1 MASKYD
7 GLARIIIQNV
17 GGRDNIISLAH
28 CITRLRFKLKD
39 ESKVN
44 TDVLKKTDGIVT
56 VMQSGGQ
63 YQVVIGNH
71 VPDVYAVV
79 CEHAHISAETSADA
93 PKQKMGVG
101 AALIDMISGT
111 FQPVLAVLCAAGIIK
126 GLLALWA
133 FFGGD
138 AVTASAAYQLW
149 YAFGDGFFQFLPI
162 VLGATCAKKF
172 GGSEFLGMGMG
183 AALCY
188 PGITAMAGAEAV
200 KVLFEGTI
208 FEMTVRGTWFFGL
221 PVVLPAGGYMS
232 SVVPIIV
239 ATFFLVKLEKWL
251 KKVIPD
257 TIKTFVAPVLAFAV
271 MLPLTFLLIGPVTS
285 LLCNLVGELFG
296 AIYGIPKVG
305 GLFAGLLLGALWQVL
320 VIFGVHWG
328 LVPLAMANYGL
339 YGYDIV
345 LSPYFAASFAQSMVV
360 LAIFIKTK
368 DKKLKDMSLPAFISG
383 LFGVTE
389 PCIYGI
395 TLPRKKPFVISCIAA
410 SIGGGIIGL
419 AGVKSFAMGGLGF
432 FGIPS
437 YIGDNT
443 LYHVTWLLVG
453 MVVAMIVAF
462 VLTLLT
468 FKDDEVVE
476 DDTKSIDKTDSAVVD
491 TTVSETVTVEETAGE
506 NTATGEEIAAP
517 VNGKVIALSE
527 VEDEAFSTGALGD
540 GVAIIPSEG
549 KFYAPCDGEISAFF
563 GTGHALGIATAG
575 GAEILI
581 HVGMDTVTLDGKGFT
596 PKKKQGEKVKKGD
609 LLLEVDLEF
618 VKASGLKTV
627 TPVIVTNSDDFAGI
641 AKTDKTEVK
650 HGEMLLQTM

>member
-39 ESKVN
+39 ESKAN
-44 TDVLKKTDGIVT
+44 TEVLKGTDGIVT

-79 CEHAHISAETSADA
+79 CEHAHISAEASEDA
-93 PKQKMGVG
+93 PKQKMSVG

-111 FQPVLAVLCAAGIIK
+111 FQPILAVLCAAGIIK

-138 AVTASAAYQLW
+138 AVTASGAYQIW

-188 PGITAMAGAEAV
+188 PAITALAGADAI

-208 FEMTVRGTWFFGL
+208 FEMTVRANWFFGL
-221 PVVLPAGGYMS
+221 PIVLPAGGYMS

-239 ATFFLVKLEKWL
+239 SVYFLVKLEKWL

-257 TIKTFVAPVLAFAV
+257 VIKTFVAPVIAFTV
-271 MLPLTFLLIGPVTS
+271 MLPLTFLIIGPITS
-285 LLCNLVGELFG
+285 LLCNLVGQLFG
-296 AIYGIPKVG
+296 AIYGIPVVG

-328 LVPLAMANYGL
+328 LVPLAMSNYAVF
-339 YGYDIV
+339 GYDVI

-368 DKKLKDMSLPAFISG
+368 DKKLKDMALPAFISG

-410 SIGGGIIGL
+410 SIGGGIIGF

-453 MVVAMIVAF
+453 MIVAMVIAF
-462 VLTLLT
+462 VLTMVT
-468 FKDDEVVE
+468 FKDEAPKTE
-476 DDTKSIDKTDSAVVD
+476 TKSEAPTAAAD
-491 TTVSETVTVEETAGE
+491 VTP
-506 NTATGEEIAAP
+506 EEIAAP
-517 VNGKVIALSE
+517 VSGEVIALSE
-527 VEDEAFSTGALGD
+527 VKDEAFSSGALGD
-540 GVAIIPSEG
+540 GVAIIPTEG
-549 KFYAPCDGEISAFF
+549 KFYAPCDGTISAFF
-563 GTGHALGIATAG
+563 PTGHAFGITTDG
-575 GAEILI
+575 GAELLV
-581 HVGMDTVTLDGKGFT
+581 HVGMDTVSLDGKGFT
-596 PKKKQGEKVKKGD
+596 AKKQQGDRVKKGD
-609 LLLEVDLEF
+609 LLLEVDLEA
-618 VKASGLKTV
+618 VKAAGFETV
-627 TPVIVTNSDDFAGI
+627 TPVIVTNADDFAGVS
-641 AKTDKTEVK
+641 KTDKK
-650 HGEMLLQTM
+650 NINHGDMVMSTM

>member
-39 ESKVN
+39 ESKAN
-44 TDVLKKTDGIVT
+44 TEVLKSTDGIVT
-56 VMQSGGQ
+56 VMKSGGQ

-79 CEHAHISAETSADA
+79 CEHAHISAQTAEDA

-101 AALIDMISGT
+101 AALIDIISGT
-111 FQPVLAVLCAAGIIK
+111 FQPILAILCAAGIIK

-138 AVTASAAYQLW
+138 AVAASGAYQTW
-149 YAFGDGFFQFLPI
+149 YAFADGFFQFLPI

-188 PGITAMAGAEAV
+188 PAITALASADAINI
-200 KVLFEGTI
+200 LFEGTI
-208 FEMTVRGTWFFGL
+208 FEMTVRAKWFFGL
-221 PVVLPAGGYMS
+221 PIVLPAGGYMS

-239 ATFFLVKLEKWL
+239 ATFFLVKFEKWL
-251 KKVIPD
+251 KKKLPEV
-257 TIKTFVAPVLAFAV
+257 IKTFVAPVVAFAV
-271 MLPLTFLLIGPVTS
+271 MIPLIFLVIGPITS

-296 AIYGIPKVG
+296 LVYGIPVVG
-305 GLFAGLLLGALWQVL
+305 GLIAGLLLGALWQVL

-328 LVPLAMANYGL
+328 IVPLAMVNFTIL
-339 YGYDIV
+339 GYDQI

-368 DKKLKDMSLPAFISG
+368 DKKLKDMALPAFISG

-395 TLPRKKPFVISCIAA
+395 TLPKKKPFIISCIAA

-437 YIGDNT
+437 FIGDNT
-443 LYHVTWLLVG
+443 MRHVIWLLVG
-453 MVVAMIVAF
+453 VAVAMVVAF
-462 VLTLLT
+462 VLTMIT
-468 FKDDEVVE
+468 YKDDVVE
-476 DDTKSIDKTDSAVVD
+476 TKEDASGANEIAQ
-491 TTVSETVTVEETAGE
+491 TADV
-506 NTATGEEIAAP
+506 TGEEIAAP
-517 VNGKVIALSE
+517 VSGKVIPLSE
-527 VEDEAFSTGALGD
+527 VEDEAFSKGILGD
-540 GVAIIPSEG
+540 GVAIVPSEG
-549 KFYAPCDGEISAFF
+549 KFYAPCDGIISAFF
-563 GTGHALGIATAG
+563 PTGHAFGITTDN
-575 GAEILI
+575 GAEVLV
-581 HVGMDTVTLDGKGFT
+581 HVGMDTVSLEGNGFSA
-596 PKKKQGEKVKKGD
+596 KKAEGDRVKKGD
-609 LLLEVDLEF
+609 LLLEVDLE
-618 VKASGLKTV
+618 VIKKSGLSTV
-627 TPVIVTNSDDFAGI
+627 TPVIITNGDDFAGLS
-641 AKTDKTEVK
+641 KGESKEVK
-650 HGEMLLQTM
+650 HGDVVMSTL

>member
-39 ESKVN
+39 ESKAN
-44 TDVLKKTDGIVT
+44 TDVLKSTDGIVT

-79 CEHAHISAETSADA
+79 CEHAHISAQTSEDA
-93 PKQKMGVG
+93 PKEKMGLG
-101 AALIDMISGT
+101 AAFIDMISGT

-138 AVTASAAYQLW
+138 AVTASGAYQIW

-188 PGITAMAGAEAV
+188 PAITALAGAEAV
-200 KVLFEGTI
+200 KVLFEGTV
-208 FEMTVRGTWFFGL
+208 FEMAVRANWFFGIPIIL
-221 PVVLPAGGYMS
+221 PSGGYMS

-239 ATFFLVKLEKWL
+239 SVYFLVKLEKWF
-251 KKVIPD
+251 KKIVPD
-257 TIKTFVAPVLAFAV
+257 VIKTFVAPVLAFTI
-271 MLPLTFLLIGPVTS
+271 MLPLTFLVIGPITS
-285 LLCNLVGELFG
+285 LLCNLVGQLFG
-296 AIYGIPKVG
+296 AVYGIPVVG
-305 GLFAGLLLGALWQVL
+305 GLIAGILIGALWQVL

-328 LVPLAMANYGL
+328 LIPLAMSNFAI
-339 YGYDIV
+339 YGYDFV

-360 LAIFIKTK
+360 LAIYVKSK
-368 DKKLKDMSLPAFISG
+368 DKKLKDMALPAFISG

-395 TLPRKKPFVISCIAA
+395 TLPRKKPFIISCIAA
-410 SIGGGIIGL
+410 AIGGGIIGF

-443 LYHVTWLLVG
+443 MYHVTWLVIG
-453 MVVAMIVAF
+453 MLVAMIIAF
-462 VLTLLT
+462 VLTYIT
-468 FKDDEVVE
+468 FKDDEPKAEV
-476 DDTKSIDKTDSAVVD
+476 KS
-491 TTVSETVTVEETAGE
+491 TVPQETADV
-506 NTATGEEIAAP
+506 TPEEIAAP
-517 VNGKVIALSE
+517 VKGEVIPLSE
-527 VEDEAFSTGALGD
+527 VQDEAFSTGALGD
-540 GVAIIPSEG
+540 GVAIIPAEG
-549 KFYAPCDGEISAFF
+549 KFYAPCDGTISAFF
-563 GTGHALGIATAG
+563 PTGHAFGITTNG
-575 GAEILI
+575 GAELLV
-581 HVGMDTVTLDGKGFT
+581 HVGMDTVSLDGKGFSA
-596 PKKKQGEKVKKGD
+596 KKQEGDTVKKGD
-609 LLLEVDLEF
+609 LLLEVDLDV
-618 VKASGLKTV
+618 VKKAGFSTV
-627 TPVIVTNSDDFAGI
+627 TPILVTNMDDFAGI
-641 AKTDKTEVK
+641 SKTDKKNVN
-650 HGEMLLQTM
+650 HGDVVMSTM